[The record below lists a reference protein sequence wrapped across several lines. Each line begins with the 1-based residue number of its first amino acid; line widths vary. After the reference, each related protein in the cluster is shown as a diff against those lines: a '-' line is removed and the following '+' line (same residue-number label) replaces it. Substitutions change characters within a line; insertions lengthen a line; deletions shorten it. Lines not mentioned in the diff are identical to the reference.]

1 MPELVPVLSKDDI
14 RKMVSVLAQ
23 KISFDYES
31 RSLVL
36 IGVLKG
42 AFVFLADLTRDI
54 TIPHEIDFLRAAS
67 YGSGTSSSE
76 TITLTKKIET
86 DIQGKDVLLVE
97 DIIDTGLTLSYLLE
111 YVKSLQPET
120 IKVCTLIDK
129 RQRRQKEIQVDYAAH
144 VTQEGFLVGYGLDY
158 AEKYR
163 NLPEIYHLKL

>member
-111 YVKSLQPET
+111 YVKRLQPNT

>member
-14 RKMVSVLAQ
+14 REMVSVLAQ
-23 KISFDYES
+23 KISLDYEG

-42 AFVFLADLTRDI
+42 AFVFLADLSRKI
-54 TIPHEIDFLRAAS
+54 TTPHKIDFLRAAS

-76 TITLTKKIET
+76 TIKLTKEVEI
-86 DIQGKDVLLVE
+86 DLQGKDVLLVE
-97 DIIDTGLTLSYLLE
+97 DIIDTGLTLAYLLE
-111 YVKSLQPET
+111 YVKRLKPVT

-129 RQRRQKEIQVDYAAH
+129 RQRRQKEIKIDYAAYI
-144 VTQEGFLVGYGLDY
+144 TKEGFLVGYGLDY
-158 AEKYR
+158 AEDYR